1 MNLFVDTSFILALE
15 LTDDQ
20 HHDSALQ
27 CWRSLAT
34 RQPTLVATS
43 YVFDEIVTSFNSRNR
58 HDKAVEI
65 GNRLLTSTV
74 IQLIQVE
81 ENLFFEGWN
90 YFQRYEDKSALLNLG
105 MNRPHPQPLSPGRRS
120 QISDPLSFW
129 ERARVRVGFAIHP
142 FIQQRQILIC

>member
-65 GNRLLTSTV
+65 GNRLLTSAV
-74 IQLIQVE
+74 IQLVQVE
-81 ENLFFEGWN
+81 ENLFLEGWN
-90 YFQRYEDKSALLNLG
+90 YFQRYEDKSYSLTDCISFLVMTKMNIQKALTFD
-105 MNRPHPQPLSPGRRS
+105 RHFVQ
-120 QISDPLSFW
+120 
-129 ERARVRVGFAIHP
+129 AGFQKIP
-142 FIQQRQILIC
+142 

>member
-43 YVFDEIVTSFNSRNR
+43 YVFDELLLPSI
-58 HDKAVEI
+58 AEI
-65 GNRLLTSTV
+65 DMIRQLKLATV
-74 IQLIQVE
+74 
-81 ENLFFEGWN
+81 F
-90 YFQRYEDKSALLNLG
+90 
-105 MNRPHPQPLSPGRRS
+105 
-120 QISDPLSFW
+120 
-129 ERARVRVGFAIHP
+129 
-142 FIQQRQILIC
+142 

>member
-43 YVFDEIVTSFNSRNR
+43 YVFNEVVTSFNSRNR

-65 GNRLLTSTV
+65 GNRLLTSKV
-74 IQLIQVE
+74 IQLVQVE
-81 ENLFFEGWN
+81 ENLFLEGWS
-90 YFQRYEDKSALLNLG
+90 YFQRYEDKSYSLTDCISFLVMAKMNIQKALTFD
-105 MNRPHPQPLSPGRRS
+105 RHFVQ
-120 QISDPLSFW
+120 
-129 ERARVRVGFAIHP
+129 AGFQKIP
-142 FIQQRQILIC
+142 

>member
-74 IQLIQVE
+74 IQLVQVE

-90 YFQRYEDKSALLNLG
+90 YFQRYEDKSYSLTDCISFLVMTKMNIQKALTFD
-105 MNRPHPQPLSPGRRS
+105 RHFVQ
-120 QISDPLSFW
+120 
-129 ERARVRVGFAIHP
+129 AGFQKIP
-142 FIQQRQILIC
+142 

>member
-43 YVFDEIVTSFNSRNR
+43 YVFDEIVTSFDSRNR

-74 IQLIQVE
+74 IQLVQVE

-90 YFQRYEDKSALLNLG
+90 YFQRYEDKSYSLTDCISFLVMTKMNIQKALTFD
-105 MNRPHPQPLSPGRRS
+105 RHFVQ
-120 QISDPLSFW
+120 
-129 ERARVRVGFAIHP
+129 AGFQKIP
-142 FIQQRQILIC
+142 